1 MIAPVLAEIDGRVE
15 AILTLNSSLT
25 ATYAQI
31 ADNMASQLRATES
44 DQYIESRDVLQ
55 SFVRNVMLHASA
67 DDELPKPSLVDTGPF
82 ISNFIYL
89 FN

>member
-1 MIAPVLAEIDGRVE
+1 MFA
-15 AILTLNSSLT
+15 N
-25 ATYAQI
+25 
-31 ADNMASQLRATES
+31 
-44 DQYIESRDVLQ
+44 VLQ
-55 SFVRNVMLHASA
+55 MFYFTCNHGLTDKNRTIVMETSA